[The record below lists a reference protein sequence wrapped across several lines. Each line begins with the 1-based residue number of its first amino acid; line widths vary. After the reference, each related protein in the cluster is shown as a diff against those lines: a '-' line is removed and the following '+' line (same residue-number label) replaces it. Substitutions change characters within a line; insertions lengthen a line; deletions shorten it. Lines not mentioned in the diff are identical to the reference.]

1 MLGSN
6 EEHLHRRDLFS
17 NAYSARGALNQHPAI
32 GYSHP
37 LNTEGTF
44 DNGPV
49 MCRAIRESI
58 KPYCGISRGKG
69 DRERF

>member
-1 MLGSN
+1 MKN
-6 EEHLHRRDLFS
+6 ILHRHGQFS
-17 NAYSARGALNQHPAI
+17 MLTQLKGGVLNQHPAI

-49 MCRAIRESI
+49 MCRAKRESH
-58 KPYCGISRGKG
+58 KAKLWYLAK
-69 DRERF
+69 ER